1 MGNKTKHRGYAVQQR
16 TKKALALKNSGAT
29 YAEIAEALG
38 VSKSTVCTD
47 IRTAIADITKEEA
60 DIQRQIEINRLDRLQ
75 RGVWEKALRGDIP
88 AQQQALRIIDRRCRL
103 LGLDLPQRVEVSTA
117 DVDLD
122 GAVSRIM
129 ALIDMQIQTA
139 NEET

>member
-1 MGNKTKHRGYAVQQR
+1 MDNRTGQQQYDHAHRTREALELRRAGLTYEEIGRKQGVSGVTAWNR
-16 TKKALALKNSGAT
+16 IHKALADIPK
-29 YAEIAEALG
+29 EA
-38 VSKSTVCTD
+38 
-47 IRTAIADITKEEA
+47 ADEL
-60 DIQRQIEINRLDRLQ
+60 RQLECARLDRIQ
-75 RGVWEKALRGDIP
+75 AAYWDAALSGDVSATDRVLKVI
-88 AQQQALRIIDRRCRL
+88 AQRCRL